1 MPVFNY
7 EALTTTGDVTAGTME
22 AASKPELV
30 VKLRS
35 MGYYPKSI
43 DQVGKKKEKG
53 FEFSLGRGRVRAKD
67 VEFFSYQV
75 STLLNAAVSLPRA
88 LTITMGQVSSEGMRR
103 VVEQVRSEVE
113 QGASLA
119 DALSQHP
126 RVFNELYVNMVK
138 AGEEGGVINVVM
150 ERLAD
155 FAERQRTLKETVISA
170 LFYPAILILIAIG
183 AVTILTFFVIP
194 KFTVLYTDLNIT
206 LPLPTRVLLGGIGFV
221 TSYWWAVVIA
231 SLVVFFGLR
240 QYASSEEGKIF
251 LDKLKLRLP
260 IFGDV
265 FQKFALSRFTRTL
278 GTLQSNSVPLLQS
291 LRVCKET
298 IGNRI
303 YRGAV
308 ESGEQAIARGASLS
322 STLEESGVFPELVT
336 QLISIG
342 EESAQLEQMFEKLAE
357 YYDLEIKKSLER
369 LTSILSPIIILIMG
383 VLVGFIAV
391 AMILPIFQA
400 STMIGGG

>member
-1 MPVFNY
+1 
-7 EALTTTGDVTAGTME
+7 ME

-43 DQVGKKKEKG
+43 DQVDEKKEKG
-53 FEFSLGRGRVRAKD
+53 LQFSFGRGRVRAKD
-67 VEFFSYQV
+67 VEFFSYQI
-75 STLLNAAVSLPRA
+75 STLLNSAVPLARA
-88 LTITMGQVSSEGMRR
+88 LTITMGQISSEGMRR

-126 RVFNELYVNMVK
+126 KAFNELYVNMVK

-183 AVTILTFFVIP
+183 AVTVLTFFVIP
-194 KFTVLYTDLNIT
+194 KFTVLYADLNIT
-206 LPLPTRVLLGGIGFV
+206 LPLPTRILLGGIGFV
-221 TSYWWAVVIA
+221 SSYWWAVFIGFLIA
-231 SLVVFFGLR
+231 FFGLR

-251 LDKLKLRLP
+251 FDNLKLKLP

-278 GTLQSNSVPLLQS
+278 GTLQNNSVPLLQS

-303 YRGAV
+303 YRDAV

-336 QLISIG
+336 QMISIG

>member
-7 EALTTTGDVTAGTME
+7 EALTATGDVAAGTME
-22 AASKPELV
+22 AASKPELIV
-30 VKLRS
+30 RLRG

-43 DQVGKKKEKG
+43 NQVGEKKEKG
-53 FEFSLGRGRVRAKD
+53 FEISLGRGRVRSKD
-67 VEFFSYQV
+67 VEFFSYQM
-75 STLLNAAVSLPRA
+75 STLLNSAVPLARA
-88 LTITMGQVSSEGMRR
+88 LTITMGQVSREGMRR
-103 VVEQVRSEVE
+103 VIEQVRSDVE
-113 QGASLA
+113 QGASFA

-126 RVFNELYVNMVK
+126 KAFNELYVNMVR

-170 LFYPAILILIAIG
+170 MFYPAILFLIAIG
-183 AVTILTFFVIP
+183 AVTVLTFFVIP

-206 LPLPTRVLLGGIGFV
+206 LPLPTRILLGGIGFV
-221 TSYWWAVVIA
+221 SSYWWVIIIGFLA
-231 SLVVFFGLR
+231 AFFGLR

-251 LDKLKLRLP
+251 LDKLKLKLP

-265 FQKFALSRFTRTL
+265 VQKFALSRFTRTL
-278 GTLQSNSVPLLQS
+278 GTLQNNSVPLLQS

-303 YRGAV
+303 YRDAV
-308 ESGEQAIARGASLS
+308 EEGEEAIARGASLS

-336 QLISIG
+336 QMISIG

-400 STMIGGG
+400 STMIGAG